1 MISENIENG
10 LYNTNKKLQGL
21 INTVIEEI
29 KKVRDRENLSVSV
42 LFYLPL
48 YNELIQ
54 MQGKVSNLLE
64 QYYSIKNQSDNFIK
78 NHFLTFGLN
87 DFLSDK
93 ATDENT

>member
-78 NHFLTFGLN
+78 NHSLTFGLN